1 MLCMAQTKKELVLF
15 FIITSV
21 GMVLFGSAVFYCEK
35 DEADTGFISIP
46 GWSCVVGNV
55 GAVLLCLTPCV
66 FACMHAQ
73 AICKCKMQSTT
84 KRTSAWLSCLWAC
97 PHFAPILLK
106 DTTPLPFCVNHA
118 NPPASPSSFSFSFLP
133 PPLSLSFSPPPLP
146 SSSTSSTLC
155 AAGFWWAIV
164 TMTTVG
170 YGDISPVTI
179 QGQIVGGIAATLGV
193 VLVAIPAGIF
203 ISEFM
208 RLHQERQLS
217 EQENIGHVRAMADL
231 QKHIDELFEK
241 LETYNLTRDVHDK
254 RMRNKLHKYRK
265 VLRQYAPEEA
275 WPSKAHKHKR
285 RLQPAAQAELIRH
298 SLNH

>member
-1 MLCMAQTKKELVLF
+1 MCVCVCLADCTLCPPPPIHPFSLRLLCPFPLVQDMMLCMAQTKKELVLF

-146 SSSTSSTLC
+146 SSSPLPRCVQLGS
-155 AAGFWWAIV
+155 G
-164 TMTTVG
+164 
-170 YGDISPVTI
+170 
-179 QGQIVGGIAATLGV
+179 GQL
-193 VLVAIPAGIF
+193 
-203 ISEFM
+203 
-208 RLHQERQLS
+208 
-217 EQENIGHVRAMADL
+217 
-231 QKHIDELFEK
+231 
-241 LETYNLTRDVHDK
+241 
-254 RMRNKLHKYRK
+254 
-265 VLRQYAPEEA
+265 
-275 WPSKAHKHKR
+275 
-285 RLQPAAQAELIRH
+285 
-298 SLNH
+298 